1 MARDSSATPQP
12 TSISQLAAAQLK
24 IRLKLVRTQ
33 LKSTASHWKKD
44 ARHLHELRISLRR
57 ALACLQ
63 LFRPCCRPEKQYRWL
78 KRRLR
83 AVLKST
89 SPARDLDVLLARPL
103 AKSGKAGQ
111 TLRKSWISKRQKA
124 QKPLQRHHSRLI
136 QEGKLRKHSRALL
149 KATAGM
155 NCPEVLPSEPYRWAL
170 LQLQQQLVTLLRAIP
185 ADPDIKALHK
195 FRIAAKQLRYTA
207 EIVAEITADSCV
219 TDVLN
224 QLTAVQK
231 QLGRLQDESV
241 AAKSLA
247 QAERKSSKRPSGAS
261 KLRQQADSCNE
272 TGVRLSHE
280 LSAWLKQDVQPVLR
294 RLAGLL
300 VPPEAVSLTPAASAA
315 RKPSRRRRS

>member
-12 TSISQLAAAQLK
+12 TSISLLAAAQLK
-24 IRLKLVRTQ
+24 TRLKRVRTQ

-44 ARHLHELRISLRR
+44 AKYLHELRISLRR

-78 KRRLR
+78 KRKLR
-83 AVLKST
+83 AILKST

-103 AKSGKAGQ
+103 ARSGKAGQ
-111 TLRKSWISKRQKA
+111 SLRKTWLNNRRKA
-124 QKPLQRHHSRLI
+124 QKPLQRHYSRLI
-136 QEGKLRKHSRALL
+136 QQGRFRKHARSLL
-149 KATAGM
+149 KATVVSNYGQGVPADA
-155 NCPEVLPSEPYRWAL
+155 YRWAL
-170 LQLQQQLVTLLRAIP
+170 LQLQQQLVDLLRTIP
-185 ADPDIKALHK
+185 ADPNVKALHK

-241 AAKSLA
+241 AGKSLA
-247 QAERKSSKRPSGAS
+247 QAKQKPSGRQSGAA
-261 KLRQQADSCNE
+261 KLQQQADACNQTE
-272 TGVRLSHE
+272 ARLSQQV
-280 LSAWLKQDVQPVLR
+280 SAWLKQDIQPELR

-300 VPPEAVSLTPAASAA
+300 VPPVNASPAPTSAE
-315 RKPSRRRRS
+315 KTTRRRRKS